1 MRTFLKIL
9 AFIGIFFAGYV
20 VSQLFGSAKSNATEQ
35 SRVLLEK
42 INTVSKLV
50 TVEGQFSEIYDYKDY
65 WGYDFSPFQKKA
77 LVRIKAKASVG
88 YDLSKMKVESRPL
101 ERKII
106 ISALPEPE
114 VISLDHSLDYYDITQ
129 GSFNPF
135 TTEDYTKINEK
146 AKEMVKT
153 QAQNSEL
160 FAAARKQG
168 NQMLD
173 MIRFIVESA
182 GWKLEIK
189 NQMKNQMK
197 NEK

>member
-9 AFIGIFFAGYV
+9 GFLGVFVAGYI
-20 VSQLFGSAKSNATEQ
+20 VSQLFGSSTSNATEQ

-42 INTVSKLV
+42 IQTVSKLV
-50 TVEGQFSEIYDYKDY
+50 TVEGQISEIYNYKDY

-88 YDLSKMKVESRPL
+88 YDLSKMKIESRPL
-101 ERKII
+101 EKKII
-106 ISALPEPE
+106 VSALPEPQ
-114 VISLDHSLDYYDITQ
+114 VIAIDHSLDYYDITQ

-135 TTEDYTKINEK
+135 TAEDYTKINEK
-146 AKEMVKT
+146 AKEMVKQ

-182 GWKLEIK
+182 GWKLEIQGKEAVK
-189 NQMKNQMK
+189 N
-197 NEK
+197 

>member
-9 AFIGIFFAGYV
+9 GFLGVFVAGYI
-20 VSQLFGSAKSNATEQ
+20 VSQLFGNSASNVTEQ

-42 INTVSKLV
+42 IQTVSKLV
-50 TVEGQFSEIYDYKDY
+50 TVEGQISEIYNYKDY

-88 YDLSKMKVESRPL
+88 YDLSKMKIESRPL
-101 ERKII
+101 EKKII
-106 ISALPEPE
+106 VSALPEPQ
-114 VISLDHSLDYYDITQ
+114 VIAIDHSLDYYDITQ

-135 TTEDYTKINEK
+135 TAEDYTKINEK
-146 AKEMVKT
+146 AKEMVKQ

-182 GWKLEIK
+182 GWKLEIQAKEGVK
-189 NQMKNQMK
+189 N
-197 NEK
+197 